1 MKNLHS
7 FYALSIVVFFCLRPA
22 LAGERLPLAL
32 LFDESDIPRIE
43 SNLSSAYLARY
54 WKRLQEPD
62 WTAESAFLDSL
73 RPGTGCI
80 GIGRIENIL
89 RREAFVYAVT
99 GAPER
104 AERARRAMKKLLEYP
119 RWDVFYDQA
128 GKTLNVD
135 LGTHASMSASY
146 ALDWLGDALTVA
158 ERSVLAAAIA
168 EKGCEAGFHTL
179 ADMRWPE
186 GKTDWRA
193 DHYDLDLSRWPY
205 ILDKTNI
212 KGLMIGGLGIAALA
226 LLDSDPRAQRWLE
239 MAEYSCRRFLELYRP
254 DGFYPEGS
262 GYWEYSSRSVFPFI
276 RALRR
281 KTGRDLAHEAN
292 LRGSAETWLAIQM
305 PVGYRRRTNVV
316 NFGDN
321 GREITSSPALFVAQ
335 EFRDGLAQWAALNFS
350 RHHDIHTP
358 IFYDRS
364 IQPESPTGSLNYKI
378 LGNGEWLV
386 ARTGFAPT
394 DIQVA
399 MRSGGPFNHE
409 HADRNSIILKAF
421 GQVLLN
427 DIPHPSYNR
436 HNPSWMLRGSRGH
449 NSILVDGRGLSYHDG
464 SQGTNESADSAF
476 ILTEGQRRGYFFWT
490 SDATAGYSRTDPD
503 ISSVVRTVV
512 GAFDVPVLL
521 VLDKVEKK
529 RYSSQISALW
539 QVDNENGDGRI
550 AVSGNSFTIFRPG
563 VRLDILSA
571 GSTELA
577 TFARTHPIP
586 DEPDQFP
593 YAEVRTAGAATSHL
607 LITVMVPYR
616 DTGKR
621 PRLKIEKAAG
631 PSGSWTVR
639 VENGQRKWK
648 ALVHDKGRV
657 PEFEVIRLSN

>member
-1 MKNLHS
+1 MRNLHS
-7 FYALSIVVFFCLRPA
+7 YFLISIAVLFCLRTS
-22 LAGERLPLAL
+22 LAGEHLPLAL

-43 SNLSSAYLARY
+43 SNLNSEYLSDY
-54 WKRLQEPD
+54 WKGLKESD
-62 WTAESAFLDSL
+62 WEAESVFLDSL
-73 RPGTGCI
+73 RPGKDCR
-80 GIGRIENIL
+80 GIGRVENIL
-89 RREAFVYAVT
+89 RREAFVYT
-99 GAPER
+99 ITRTPEH
-104 AERARRAMKKLLEYP
+104 AERARKAMNKLLEYP
-119 RWDVFYDQA
+119 RWDVFYDQD

-135 LGTHASMSASY
+135 LGTHASMSAAY
-146 ALDWLGDALTVA
+146 ALDWLGEALSVS
-158 ERSVLAAAIA
+158 ERSTLASAIA

-212 KGLMIGGLGIAALA
+212 KGLMIGGLGIGALA
-226 LLDSDPRAQRWLE
+226 LLNIDPRAQRWLE
-239 MAEYSCRRFLELYRP
+239 MAEYSCRKFLELYRP

-276 RALRR
+276 RALQR
-281 KTGRDLAHEAN
+281 KTGRDLTHEAN
-292 LRGSAETWLAIQM
+292 LRGSAEAWLAIQM

-350 RHHDIHTP
+350 RHHDIHSP
-358 IFYDRS
+358 IFYDHS
-364 IQPESPTGSLNYKI
+364 ILPEPPTVALNYKI

-386 ARTGFAPT
+386 ARTGFAPE
-394 DIQVA
+394 DFQLA

-436 HNPSWMLRGSRGH
+436 HNPSWMLRGTKGH

-464 SQGTNESADSAF
+464 SQGTNESADSAH
-476 ILTEGQRRGYFFWT
+476 ILTDGRRQGYFYWT

-503 ISSVVRTVV
+503 IRSVVRTVV
-512 GAFDVPVLL
+512 CAFDIPALL
-521 VLDKVEKK
+521 VLDKIDKK
-529 RYSSQISALW
+529 RYPSHISALW
-539 QVDNENGDGRI
+539 QVDNEKGDGRI
-550 AVSGNSFTIFRPG
+550 LVSDNSFTIIRPG
-563 VRLDILSA
+563 VRLNILSD

-577 TFARTHPIP
+577 TTARTHPIP
-586 DEPDQFP
+586 DDPDRFP
-593 YAEVRTAGAATSHL
+593 YAEVRTTVKATSHL
-607 LITVMVPYR
+607 LITVMAPYR
-616 DTGKR
+616 HTDEKPG
-621 PRLKIEKAAG
+621 LKIEKAAG
-631 PSGSWTVR
+631 QSGFWTVK
-639 VENGQRKWK
+639 VENNQRKWQV
-648 ALVHDKGRV
+648 LVRDKGKV
-657 PEFEVIRLSN
+657 PAFEVIRSYN